1 MTDAVNS
8 FAYLSNSE
16 NNIHKELFAAKVK
29 GDHGDYTKLK
39 SWLEDQSPF
48 EAGGDL
54 VAIDTD
60 LTDIEGKITCDREE
74 DIGSLIQN
82 QITGKS
88 FSECSFKEKSQIID
102 PLTLFLRLVVMV
114 ERRPKE
120 KIEKYFEYELNLY
133 PISLFKHKC
142 MRFTKSQN

>member
-88 FSECSFKEKSQIID
+88 FFRM
-102 PLTLFLRLVVMV
+102 LL
-114 ERRPKE
+114 
-120 KIEKYFEYELNLY
+120 
-133 PISLFKHKC
+133 
-142 MRFTKSQN
+142 